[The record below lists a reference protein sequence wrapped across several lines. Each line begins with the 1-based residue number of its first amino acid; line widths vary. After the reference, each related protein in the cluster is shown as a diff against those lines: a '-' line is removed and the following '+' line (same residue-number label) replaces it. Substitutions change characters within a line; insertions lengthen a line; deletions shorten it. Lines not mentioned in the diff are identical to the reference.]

1 MQILSLEQCKTA
13 TNLHPEVRQQ
23 IYNALDCTGTLE
35 IFNVLRPRLNP
46 VTLRTY
52 LFELAQQ
59 SACAAATLKGTR
71 IDVLRKNE
79 LVATERK
86 NLARLVR
93 DIAKHEIISLVW
105 DGAELESGKCD
116 KSTRKD
122 GKHKWPRSTLDGDPS
137 KICECCGAPRYK
149 RSAFNA
155 NSHTQVAHLFYD
167 ILKCPVQTNKS
178 KKPSTDEDCLNRL
191 KKKRPQYEELIDVIL
206 GVKDA
211 QKQIGTLET
220 KLSPDN
226 RWHASFRVGGTWTGR
241 YSSSPSPMGY
251 GANQQNLTE
260 RHRIMF
266 VADAGKLLSYCD
278 LERAESLG
286 VAHIAGD
293 DNYIEAHDGD
303 THTIVARI
311 VWPHLPWN
319 GDLKKDKKIATE
331 TLVPWKPIEG
341 HGYRLYSKKV
351 QHGSN
356 YGLTPPGMS
365 MIAKMPIKEC
375 ALSQRNYFD
384 AFPYIPGWHAHEK
397 AAVENCETLVN
408 PLGRSIRL
416 FGRPLDGHTVNQAL
430 AFKPQSL
437 IGDILNTAFWRI
449 WRRGEAGIELLAQIH
464 DAVLSQFDKAKR
476 DKALRVIWECMN
488 IPVDVTDYRGNTR
501 RMTIGVEL
509 SEGLN
514 WGHQDPGKI
523 LNPNGQHEVK
533 VDEINKN
540 LALKEAEASLKKAC
554 QVPRPRG
561 AKALACR

>member
-1 MQILSLEQCKTA
+1 MRVLSLEACKTLA
-13 TNLHPEVRQQ
+13 PGSEERQQ
-23 IYNALDCTGTLE
+23 AYNALDCTGTLE
-35 IFNVLRPRLNP
+35 IFNVLAPRLDP
-46 VTLRTY
+46 VTRRTY
-52 LFELAQQ
+52 LFEMAQQ
-59 SACAAATLKGTR
+59 AACMAATLKGTR
-71 IDVLRKNE
+71 IDILRKSE
-79 LVATERK
+79 LISTERK
-86 NLARLVR
+86 SLARLIREVAR
-93 DIAKHEIISLVW
+93 NPIIDHVW
-105 DGAELESGKCD
+105 DGAELETGKCT
-116 KSTRKD
+116 KSSRKD
-122 GKHKWPRSTLDGDPS
+122 GKHKWPRAVLDGDPS
-137 KICECCGAPRYK
+137 KICETCGVSRYK
-149 RSAFNA
+149 RKAFNA
-155 NSHTQVAHLFYD
+155 NSPDDVSHLLYD
-167 ILKCPVQTNKS
+167 LLKCPVQLNKL

-191 KKKRPQYEELIDVIL
+191 KSKRPAYCEIIDLVL

-211 QKQIGTLET
+211 RKQIGTLET

-226 RWHASFRVGGTWTGR
+226 RWCASFRVGGTWTGR
-241 YSSSPSPMGY
+241 YSSSPSPLGY

-266 VADAGKLLSYCD
+266 VADAGKLLSYND

-303 THTIVARI
+303 THTMVARI

-356 YGLTPPGMS
+356 YGLSPPGMS

-375 ALSQRNYFD
+375 VIAQRNYFD
-384 AFPYIPGWHAHEK
+384 AFPYIPGWHAFEK

-416 FGRPLDGHTVNQAL
+416 FGRPWDSHTVNQAL
-430 AFKPQSL
+430 SFKPQSL

-449 WRRGEAGIELLAQIH
+449 WRRGEASIELLAQIH
-464 DAVLSQFDKAKR
+464 DAVLCQFDKDKR
-476 DKALRVIWECMN
+476 DAALRVIWEAMN
-488 IPVDVTDYRGNTR
+488 IPVDVTDYRGNLR

-514 WGHQDPGKI
+514 WGHQSED
-523 LNPNGQHEVK
+523 NPQGQHEVK
-533 VDEINKN
+533 
-540 LALKEAEASLKKAC
+540 LASLA
-554 QVPRPRG
+554 VG
-561 AKALACR
+561 